1 MQEAW
6 REIFSNKN
14 QNVLVELLVH
24 DYFSALKFLFDQ
36 QQLEREVYE
45 EQLKEIQAVRGKDL
59 TVAFKLLGTRFLRV
73 LGERPASLRINMQ
86 GFFFN
91 QKALGAD
98 RVKLEAIEDHSS
110 RLRTTDPIFTFLKEA
125 RNLNAHNLSQQPSH
139 WNILVLASVQHLLNI
154 SRVQKQF
161 LEDARDLM
169 AFICDELG
177 QSESKLKQDPP
188 TPPAVNIEGAG
199 QTAALVEELR
209 AIKGLL
215 EVTGASGHET
225 ELSKTRE
232 AISEAEFE
240 SALVELRSRVLDVFA
255 GDDWPGPMANLF
267 QKTFVSEVLKF
278 KPKNLAEAM
287 RLPDVAWR
295 FDQNRNLIK
304 RQVSEFGAE
313 FDALISSVKWEDEDD
328 IF

>member
-1 MQEAW
+1 M
-6 REIFSNKN
+6 
-14 QNVLVELLVH
+14 
-24 DYFSALKFLFDQ
+24 
-36 QQLEREVYE
+36 
-45 EQLKEIQAVRGKDL
+45 
-59 TVAFKLLGTRFLRV
+59 
-73 LGERPASLRINMQ
+73 
-86 GFFFN
+86 
-91 QKALGAD
+91 
-98 RVKLEAIEDHSS
+98 
-110 RLRTTDPIFTFLKEA
+110 
-125 RNLNAHNLSQQPSH
+125 
-139 WNILVLASVQHLLNI
+139 
-154 SRVQKQF
+154 
-161 LEDARDLM
+161 
-169 AFICDELG
+169 
-177 QSESKLKQDPP
+177 
-188 TPPAVNIEGAG
+188 
-199 QTAALVEELR
+199 EELR